1 MVPLLSVYPLA
12 GLSCQGRRPTGG
24 VGFVTDRGDRCQHR
38 NFLSQCVYI
47 QGEEDEASVY
57 RGWDEVSLLR
67 ASLNGEVEAWGEIVV
82 RYKQAVFGLCLGFL
96 RNRADAE
103 DLTHDAFIRAYE
115 NLRRYQLE
123 RKFSTWLFT
132 VAANLCRNRLRY
144 RRYHPVIEPLD
155 LQEGGIDPAAAVAR
169 EDRQVRVKRAL
180 ESLSPGYRSP
190 LVLRYY
196 NELSYREIG
205 ELLSLPEGTIKTR
218 IHRAK
223 VMLKQELE
231 RDGVVHHERG

>member
-12 GLSCQGRRPTGG
+12 GLSCQGRRPTGRG
-24 VGFVTDRGDRCQHR
+24 GFVTDRGDRCQHR

-47 QGEEDEASVY
+47 QGEEDEESVY

-96 RNRADAE
+96 RSRADAE

-180 ESLSPGYRSP
+180 ERLSPGYRSP